1 MIGGD
6 RVITQ
11 ANPSYYTALRY
22 AEYRGLSTD
31 DKAQIDAKNADAFY
45 EIDTGKWYRYDEM
58 AGQWIA
64 Q

>member
-6 RVITQ
+6 CVITQ
-11 ANPSYYTALRY
+11 ANPSFYIALQY

-31 DKAQIDAKNADAFY
+31 DKMQIDAKNADAFY
-45 EIDTGKWYRYDEM
+45 EMDTSKWYRYSEAD
-58 AGQWIA
+58 GQWIE